1 MKVLQY
7 IYNSKIID
15 FSVENQN
22 VMINA
27 TQMAQ
32 VFDKRVDVFLKTDH
46 AQQYIKALEN
56 HLKNQNKLPP
66 FGGSLEAKVVDFRG
80 RNGVFFERRLAL
92 KFATWLDVE
101 FELWVYTTIDKL
113 ILGQFKELKD
123 ATTEKLK
130 IQNQLE
136 QKRQE
141 LLEKHP
147 TDFAEFLRIE
157 KQLNQAD
164 KRRLKA
170 LKQSTEQ
177 LQLELF
183 KG

>member
-32 VFDKRVDVFLKTDH
+32 VFGKDLFQFTKSDHVQNFISECLKP
-46 AQQYIKALEN
+46 ANAGLLGIR
-56 HLKNQNKLPP
+56 NKEDLIISKQKS
-66 FGGSLEAKVVDFRG
+66 GTWMHRI
-80 RNGVFFERRLAL
+80 LAL
-92 KFATWLDVE
+92 KFAAWLDAS

-123 ATTEKLK
+123 ATAEKLK

-183 KG
+183 QQK